1 MQGSYCTTFSIPLG
15 ASCSRC
21 GERRILPYSC
31 HALWSNYIIKQPN
44 PISPSEY
51 KPLQKGAFQKYKP
64 WGLFSEFYG
73 NSKTPCIQQISS
85 DV

>member
-21 GERRILPYSC
+21 GKRRILPYSC

-44 PISPSEY
+44 SISPSEY
-51 KPLQKGAFQKYKP
+51 KPLQEKMKNVSPGAYFRNFTVIQKHHAY
-64 WGLFSEFYG
+64 
-73 NSKTPCIQQISS
+73 NR
-85 DV
+85 